1 MHDSRNSDMQ
11 QKNIVLVT
19 GSSSG
24 IGFETSLFLARAGFY
39 TYATM
44 RNLNKSSKIV
54 DLAKKHNLPL
64 EVLQLDVTDDKSVK
78 DAINIIAAKQRRIDV
93 VVNNAGYGSTGAV
106 EDFSI
111 DEIKAQFETNFFG
124 AVRVIQSV
132 LPLMREQ
139 RCGIIVNISSIGG
152 RVAFPFSPSY
162 ASTKFALE
170 GLSEALQYEVDQFGI
185 KVILIE
191 PGIIKTNFPD
201 NMLKAKR
208 TADPASP
215 YSGLLQRRIERV
227 KIMFKNGTAP
237 EEVAKVILKAVTSG
251 NNEKPDLRYVV
262 GSDANSLIEK
272 RKRMS
277 EREFLK
283 FMSQNILGSVHL
295 E

>member
-1 MHDSRNSDMQ
+1 MQ
-11 QKNIVLVT
+11 QKSIALVT

-24 IGFETSLFLARAGFY
+24 IGFETSLLLARAGFY

-44 RNLNKSSKIV
+44 RNLDKSSKII
-54 DLAKKHNLPL
+54 DIAQEDNLPL

-78 DAINIIAAKQRRIDV
+78 DAIKIIAGKQRRIDV

-124 AVRVIQSV
+124 VIRVIQYV

-139 RCGIIVNISSIGG
+139 RNGIIVNISSVGG
-152 RVAFPFSPSY
+152 RIAFPFSPSY

-185 KVILIE
+185 KVILVE
-191 PGIIKTNFPD
+191 PGIIKTNFPS

-208 TADPASP
+208 AADPSSP
-215 YSGLLQRRIERV
+215 YSELLKRRIERV
-227 KIMFKNGTAP
+227 KTMFENGTEP
-237 EEVAKVILKAVTSG
+237 EEVGKVILKAVTFD
-251 NNEKPDLRYVV
+251 NNEKPGLRYLV
-262 GSDANSLIEK
+262 GSDAHSLIEK
-272 RKRMS
+272 RKSMS
-277 EREFLK
+277 EREFSE
-283 FMSQNILGSVHL
+283 FMSQNILGPR
-295 E
+295 

>member
-1 MHDSRNSDMQ
+1 MILKLANMQ
-11 QKNIVLVT
+11 QKSTALVT

-24 IGFETSLFLARAGFY
+24 IGFETSLSLARAGFY

-44 RNLNKSSKIV
+44 RNLDKSSKII
-54 DLAKKHNLPL
+54 DIAQEDNLPL

-78 DAINIIAAKQRRIDV
+78 DAIKIIAGKQRRIDV

-124 AVRVIQSV
+124 VIRVIQYV

-139 RCGIIVNISSIGG
+139 RSGIIVNISSVGG
-152 RVAFPFSPSY
+152 RIAFPFSPSY

-185 KVILIE
+185 KVILVE

-201 NMLKAKR
+201 NIVMAKR
-208 TADPASP
+208 ATDPSSH
-215 YSGLLQRRIERV
+215 YSELLKRRIERV
-227 KIMFKNGTAP
+227 KTMFENGTAP
-237 EEVAKVILKAVTSG
+237 EEVAKVILKAVTSDED
-251 NNEKPDLRYVV
+251 EKPDLRYIV

-272 RKRMS
+272 RKSMP
-277 EREFLK
+277 EREFLR
-283 FMSQNILGSVHL
+283 FMSQNILGSR
-295 E
+295 

>member
-1 MHDSRNSDMQ
+1 MQ
-11 QKNIVLVT
+11 QKNIALVT

-24 IGFETSLFLARAGFY
+24 IGFETSLLLARAGFY

-44 RNLNKSSKIV
+44 RNPDKSYKIV
-54 DLAKKHNLPL
+54 DIAKKENLPL

-78 DAINIIAAKQRRIDV
+78 DAINIIAVKQRRIDV

-124 AVRVIQSV
+124 AIRVIQSV

-139 RCGIIVNISSIGG
+139 RSGMIVNISSIGG
-152 RVAFPFSPSY
+152 RIAFPFSPSY

-170 GLSEALQYEVDQFGI
+170 GVSEALQYEIDQFGI
-185 KVILIE
+185 KVILVE
-191 PGIIKTNFPD
+191 PGIIKTNFLD
-201 NMLKAKR
+201 NILKAR
-208 TADPASP
+208 RAADPASP
-215 YSGLLQRRIERV
+215 YSELLQRRIKRV
-227 KIMFKNGTAP
+227 KTMFENGTGP

-251 NNEKPDLRYVV
+251 NNEKLELRYVV

-272 RKRMS
+272 RKSMS
-277 EREFLK
+277 EREFSE
-283 FMSQNILGSVHL
+283 FMRQNILGSR
-295 E
+295 